1 MMGDCGRVER
11 RTCIIALRLHRQENL
26 YRNRS

>member
-1 MMGDCGRVER
+1 MGDCGRAEM
-11 RTCIIALRLHRQENL
+11 RTYTIALRLHRQEDL